1 MDRIEAMSIFVAV
14 AETGSFSGASR
25 KLDLSLATV
34 SRKVAELEGHLK
46 TCLLTRSTR
55 KLAVTEAGQNFL
67 VACRQIL
74 EQLAE
79 AERAATDEFSTP
91 RGDLTLT
98 APVCFGR
105 LHVGP
110 AIHDFLA
117 TYPDINIRLI
127 LSDQN
132 LHLIDDHVDLAIRI
146 GALPDS
152 AMMATRLG
160 SVRHIA
166 CGSPAYFA
174 GRGEPKTPAD
184 LALYPCITFNALDSS
199 KSWTFFSDGKNL
211 EQPVQTRLVVDGA
224 SAAIDAAAANLG
236 IARILSYQ
244 AAAALDCGTVKE
256 VLAEFAPEPLPVNLV
271 YAGQGMIPFKT
282 RCFIESAAPRIRK
295 SLAATK

>member
-1 MDRIEAMSIFVAV
+1 MSIFVAV

-25 KLDLSLATV
+25 KLDISLATV

-67 VACRQIL
+67 TACRPIL

-79 AERAATDEFSTP
+79 AERAVTGEFSKP
-91 RGDLTLT
+91 KGDLTLT

-110 AIHDFLA
+110 AIHNFLA

-127 LSDQN
+127 LTDQN

-152 AMMATRLG
+152 GMMTTRLG

-184 LALYPCITFNALDSS
+184 LARYSCIAFNALDSS
-199 KSWTFFSDGKNL
+199 KSWKFFSDGKNL
-211 EQPVQTRLVVDGA
+211 EQPVQTRLVVN
-224 SAAIDAAAANLG
+224 SAWAALDAAAANLG
-236 IARILSYQ
+236 ITRILSYQ
-244 AAAALDCGTVKE
+244 AAAALDSGTVKE
-256 VLAEFAPEPLPVNLV
+256 VLTDFAPEPLPVNMV

-282 RCFIESAAPRIRK
+282 RCFIEYATPRIRN
-295 SLAATK
+295 SLAAPK